1 LTLKKAK
8 SLFADAV
15 RVVIELGAFGGWRA
29 AKRRGR
35 RRVCA
40 RWRVKVGVEVY
51 WVAAAAAA
59 CMQSAS
65 AA

>member
-15 RVVIELGAFGGWRA
+15 RVVVELGAFGGWRA
-29 AKRRGR
+29 AK